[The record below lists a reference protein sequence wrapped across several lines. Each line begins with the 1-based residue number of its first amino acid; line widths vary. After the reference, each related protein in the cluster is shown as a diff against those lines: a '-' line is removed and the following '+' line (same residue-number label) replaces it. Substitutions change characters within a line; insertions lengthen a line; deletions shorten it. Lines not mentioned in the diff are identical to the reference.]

1 MRAVPGKKAETTMEP
16 DKGQSRFA
24 VELRI
29 IPIWAW
35 VIAGIVLL
43 CAQFFFNFAI
53 LHHPHPGH
61 LPPPAWARP
70 ILGLLAGG
78 MGGCWIL
85 LIGWICGDARR
96 RGMSAL
102 LWGLVALCVPYGMGI
117 LLYFILR
124 QTRHASCPQ
133 CGYGVQAGF
142 NFCPQCSYKLG
153 LNCPQC
159 QKVVGMNDV
168 YCPYCGT
175 ALRTQ
180 TNPAVPTS

>member
-1 MRAVPGKKAETTMEP
+1 METRN
-16 DKGQSRFA
+16 GQSRFTT
-24 VELRI
+24 ELRI

-35 VIAGIVLL
+35 VIAAISVIA
-43 CAQFFFNFAI
+43 AQWFFNFAV

-61 LPPPAWARP
+61 LPPPVWARP

-78 MGGCWIL
+78 MGACWVL
-85 LIGWICGDARR
+85 LCGWISGDARR

-102 LWGLVALCVPYGMGI
+102 LWALVAICVPYGMGI

-124 QTRHASCPQ
+124 QTRRESCPQ
-133 CGYGVQAGF
+133 CSYAVEAGF
-142 NFCPQCSYKLG
+142 NFCPRCSYKLG

-159 QKVVGMNDV
+159 QKAVGMKDI

-175 ALRTQ
+175 TLHPGANAGSTV
-180 TNPAVPTS
+180 TSGPNPVNP